1 VRDQVVGNLDALVGR
16 PQHEVAGV
24 QDEVV
29 AVLDERFGDV
39 VVDLVLGVRV
49 NTGDV
54 RPLELE
60 ELSTQSEVDACG
72 LDLQFRVV
80 EGSTT
85 RSPASRRSRMSASE
99 RIIPCQSEYGA
110 LNFPVR
116 SRGSTEALRC
126 TPTSRLER
134 SPNGS
139 DSPDESRTLSLAIRS
154 RSCELS
160 ENLSQTA

>member
-1 VRDQVVGNLDALVGR
+1 VRDRVVGNLDALVGR

-72 LDLQFRVV
+72 LDLQFSGRRGVDDEV
-80 EGSTT
+80 AGLE
-85 RSPASRRSRMSASE
+85 RRSRMSASE

-116 SRGSTEALRC
+116 SRGSTEGASDARRLRGSSA
-126 TPTSRLER
+126 P
-134 SPNGS
+134 PNGS
-139 DSPDESRTLSLAIRS
+139 DSPDESRTLSLVTIS
-154 RSCELS
+154 IV
-160 ENLSQTA
+160 